1 MRYLLPLLFAP
12 SVVFAVCPPGVN
24 LGHWPI
30 SSGNPV
36 CSPYSGSSLGG
47 CFALCEGSTSGG
59 ACIELPNANPPT
71 RGPYFTNGKECEYKN
86 GGDSNGGTG
95 NSGGNQSG
103 TDGTHTGV
111 SGLVDVGHMMIG
123 DKYVTDLG
131 LGFNAVSN
139 NVRAS
144 SEKIIGEIKKVDT
157 TFKDF
162 ASDISPFIKESSQDL
177 KRIVNNTANLA
188 NAIGQG
194 NETLNAQLMKLNQS
208 RVLDHS
214 FWLDEMNKDREKAQ
228 YYYTN
233 MRDLV
238 SQIHGILEWGPN
250 NGGGNNNGNNG
261 GGSGLPDAALNS
273 IYNMEED
280 ISKLNELFGGRYS
293 PYMKG
298 MMDTNQLLND
308 ISGKLDNLG
317 EGGGQGGGDKPCEG
331 PLCDFTKP
339 SGSSGSALSK
349 VFSAESIDEVK
360 KQVENKDTEI
370 TAAMNDVKSVFAPE
384 QLAISGTYSNDYHDI
399 NGARVDLSGKSNME
413 LFFNSGPK
421 MVIWFL
427 AVLIAF
433 SILMGGRKNA

>member
-1 MRYLLPLLFAP
+1 M
-12 SVVFAVCPPGVN
+12 G
-24 LGHWPI
+24 
-30 SSGNPV
+30 
-36 CSPYSGSSLGG
+36 
-47 CFALCEGSTSGG
+47 
-59 ACIELPNANPPT
+59 ELWV
-71 RGPYFTNGKECEYKN
+71 GQ
-86 GGDSNGGTG
+86 
-95 NSGGNQSG
+95 NS
-103 TDGTHTGV
+103 HA
-111 SGLVDVGHMMIG
+111 
-123 DKYVTDLG
+123 DLG
-131 LGFNAVSN
+131 KGFNVVSN
-139 NVRAS
+139 NVRVA
-144 SEKIIGEIKKVDT
+144 SEKVSGDI
-157 TFKDF
+157 KDF
-162 ASDISPFIKESSQDL
+162 SRKFESFSFDASKYLSESSQDL
-177 KRIVNNTANLA
+177 KRIANNTANLA

-214 FWLDEMNKDREKAQ
+214 FWLNEMNQDREKAQ
-228 YYYTN
+228 YYYSN

-250 NGGGNNNGNNG
+250 NGGGNNNG

-339 SGSSGSALSK
+339 SGSSGSALSN

-370 TAAMNDVKSVFAPE
+370 MAAMNDVKSVFAPE
-384 QLAISGTYSNDYHDI
+384 QLAIIGTYSNDYHDI